1 MKQHLEGIR
10 VVDLTAYLSGPYASM
25 NLAAMGAE
33 VIKIERPG
41 VGDPCRWNPPFAG
54 PQGVSFERKDDTD
67 ISILYLKR
75 NRNKKSIFLDLQKEK
90 GKDLLGRLIE
100 KSDIVLENFT
110 PGVMDRLGFS
120 YERLNEINPRIIY
133 CSISGYGQEGQF
145 KTRSA
150 FDLTVQATSG
160 IMGLTGFRDG
170 PPVRCG
176 AWIGDMLSSL
186 YSVIGILSALI
197 SRERTGKGERIDV
210 AMNDACFS
218 VCTDEAMDLNI
229 SNGIPVRTGNRL
241 SRLAPWNSYLAKDGY
256 VVICVANNSQWGAF
270 LEAIGRE
277 DLKED
282 ARFKDQQGRH
292 KHSDAV
298 ELIIEEWIKD
308 LTKDEVVDR
317 LNQKKVPCE
326 AILEFDEVLVSP
338 QLKYREMIQEVVHP
352 LSGNTGLKA
361 ASFPIKFSRLKT
373 EPLTQSPYPGQ
384 HNEEVYGGIL
394 CLSPEELSQL
404 KKAGVI

>member
-1 MKQHLEGIR
+1 MKRHLEGIR

-54 PQGVSFERKDDTD
+54 PQGVNFEKKEDTD
-67 ISILYLKR
+67 VSVLYLKR
-75 NRNKKSIFLDLQKEK
+75 NRNKKSIFLDLQKDE
-90 GKDLLGRLIE
+90 GKEILSRLIE

-120 YERLNEINPRIIY
+120 YERLSEINPRIIY
-133 CSISGYGQEGQF
+133 CSISGYGQDGPF
-145 KTRSA
+145 RDRAA

-160 IMGLTGFRDG
+160 IMGLTGLPDT

-186 YSVIGILSALI
+186 YSVIGILSALV
-197 SRERTGKGERIDV
+197 SREKTGMGERIDV

-218 VCTDEAMDLNI
+218 VCTDEAMDFNL
-229 SNGIPVRTGNRL
+229 SMGIPVRTGNRL
-241 SRLAPWNSYLAKDGY
+241 SRLAPWNSYQAKDGY
-256 VVICVANNSQWGAF
+256 VVICVANNSQWHSF

-277 DLKED
+277 DLKKD

-292 KHSDAV
+292 KYSDDV
-298 ELIIEEWIKD
+298 ELIIGEWIKD
-308 LTKDEVVDR
+308 LTKGEVVER
-317 LNQKKVPCE
+317 LSQKKVPCE
-326 AILEFDEVLVSP
+326 AIAEFDEVLQSP
-338 QLKYREMIQEVVHP
+338 RLMSRGMIQSVIHP
-352 LSGNTGLKA
+352 FSGDTGLKA
-361 ASFPIKFSRLKT
+361 ADFPIKFSRLRCG
-373 EPLTQSPYPGQ
+373 PLAPAPYPGQ
-384 HNEEVYGGIL
+384 HNEEVYGEIL
-394 CLSPEELSQL
+394 GLSQEDL
-404 KKAGVI
+404 DRLREAGVI